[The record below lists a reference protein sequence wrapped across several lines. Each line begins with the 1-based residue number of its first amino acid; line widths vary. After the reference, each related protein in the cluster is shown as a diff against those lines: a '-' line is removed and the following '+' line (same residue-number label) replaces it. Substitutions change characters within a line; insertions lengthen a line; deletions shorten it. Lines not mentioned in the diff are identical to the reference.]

1 MLSPSK
7 YTLDQEPTP
16 LDLTYRPTCCVIGAP
31 KSGKTC
37 LAEELSK
44 STGMVHLKLNEIIE
58 WFVDRD
64 CVFSNQL
71 AELVRGN
78 GKELEDGL
86 MIDLLSRRCSMKD
99 CVQNGWV
106 LDGFPQ
112 TRS

>member
-1 MLSPSK
+1 
-7 YTLDQEPTP
+7 
-16 LDLTYRPTCCVIGAP
+16 
-31 KSGKTC
+31 
-37 LAEELSK
+37 
-44 STGMVHLKLNEIIE
+44 MVHLKLNEIIE